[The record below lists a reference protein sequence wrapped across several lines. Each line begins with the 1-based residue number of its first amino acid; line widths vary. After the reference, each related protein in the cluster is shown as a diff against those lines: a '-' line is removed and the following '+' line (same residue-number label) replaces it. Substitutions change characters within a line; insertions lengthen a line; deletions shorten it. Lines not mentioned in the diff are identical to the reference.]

1 MFYLFR
7 HIISNRKK
15 LLESVFVAV
24 FVAIVNL
31 TTMILLNNCQKKLEI
46 SSFNVVQVRNTLKI
60 IQ

>member
-7 HIISNRKK
+7 HIKSNRKK

-24 FVAIVNL
+24 FVSIVNL

-46 SSFNVVQVRNTLKI
+46 SSFNAVQVRNTLKI

>member
-1 MFYLFR
+1 MFYLLR

-24 FVAIVNL
+24 FVAIINL